1 MPSKQVVVVNRFSTS
16 RAATSGFDYFY
27 VDLKD
32 WGGSVPGHTLR
43 VGKHKIDIGQET
55 WTDNPIE
62 NSLVSNAVSHISG
75 YDEGI
80 NFRGP
85 LTKSKL
91 APTYSIELLNGN
103 KGVVGANSDLAW
115 GLKLGVPVKQ
125 QLYFSGSIFRTG
137 DLVKKDGSLDQP
149 DFNIAEVFDAPA
161 GANNWN
167 RELWEV
173 DVRYGYGKEGIKS
186 CVGSTPDQRWQL
198 AAALGRFQDDASG
211 AADRNGDYWFV
222 EGLYNLTA
230 RAYIAGR
237 YSAISL
243 DNGVLAKL
251 GGSPVAVNEYRRF
264 SIGMGWR
271 LGLLTHLKAEYTR
284 NNTSGGTSDPKLN
297 QFALGLATKF

>member
-1 MPSKQVVVVNRFSTS
+1 
-16 RAATSGFDYFY
+16 
-27 VDLKD
+27 
-32 WGGSVPGHTLR
+32 
-43 VGKHKIDIGQET
+43 
-55 WTDNPIE
+55 
-62 NSLVSNAVSHISG
+62 
-75 YDEGI
+75 
-80 NFRGP
+80 
-85 LTKSKL
+85 
-91 APTYSIELLNGN
+91 
-103 KGVVGANSDLAW
+103 
-115 GLKLGVPVKQ
+115 
-125 QLYFSGSIFRTG
+125 
-137 DLVKKDGSLDQP
+137 VKKDGSLDQP